1 MKKTDELTARAKE
14 ATIRFLKRKNYSI
27 LDRSPEGFAAVAKD
41 ADAVVFVEVR
51 VRDSAER
58 GFDDG
63 PVDRRGFELAA
74 AAWLAEHG
82 EVGADLL
89 VRFDVVSLLILGND
103 RALLRHHINAASE
116 G

>member
-1 MKKTDELTARAKE
+1 MMKTDELTARAKE
-14 ATIRFLKRKNYSI
+14 ATVRFLERKNYAI
-27 LDRSPEGFAAVAKD
+27 LDRNPEGFAAVAKD

-51 VRDSAER
+51 VRDSGER
-58 GFDDG
+58 GFDDR
-63 PVDRRGFELAA
+63 PLDRRGFELAA

-82 EVGADLL
+82 EIGADLP
-89 VRFDVVSLLILGND
+89 VRLDIVSLLILGSD